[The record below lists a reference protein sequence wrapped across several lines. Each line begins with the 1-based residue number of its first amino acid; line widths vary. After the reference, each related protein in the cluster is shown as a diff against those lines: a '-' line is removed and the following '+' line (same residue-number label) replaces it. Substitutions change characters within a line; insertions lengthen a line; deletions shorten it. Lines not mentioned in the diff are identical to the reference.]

1 MSVKFDFK
9 VKATTSDLYIRLHV
23 GLSRGKLSYSYY
35 LYCWFLRIA
44 PVIKI
49 TVTQDVHLHLICI
62 LCSDSSKVV

>member
-44 PVIKI
+44 PV
-49 TVTQDVHLHLICI
+49 
-62 LCSDSSKVV
+62 SDSRRAFASY

>member
-44 PVIKI
+44 PV
-49 TVTQDVHLHLICI
+49 
-62 LCSDSSKVV
+62 SDSRRAFASYLHTLL